1 MSDAGSTANPTSY
14 AFGASTREQPT
25 PCSTAEREVD
35 DELRAILARAERL
48 GFAPARVAT
57 ALGLPQARRP

>member
-1 MSDAGSTANPTSY
+1 MSDADSTASPTSY
-14 AFGASTREQPT
+14 AFGASTREQRT
-25 PCSTAEREVD
+25 PCSTAEPEAD

-57 ALGLPQARRP
+57 ALGLPDVRRP